1 MKNKILSFRRAL
13 ACAALVGGLAAAST
27 ANAVATIVIVNGNA
41 ANVGFNDPTPVA
53 PVGGN
58 TGTTLGEQRLIAF
71 TAAANKWG
79 ATLTSAVTIRVLATF
94 EPLTCTATGAVLGSA
109 GATQVFSF
117 TSGTGVFVNTWY
129 PKALVNKLVGA
140 EVNPAAA
147 DLRARFNINLGQPG
161 CLTGVPFYLGLDN
174 NHGPMVDLYT
184 VLLHEMGHGLG
195 FQTFTSGSSG
205 SQLGPPFQPSVWDHF
220 LKDQTQN
227 LRWVEM
233 TDAQRV
239 ASAVNTRKLVWLG
252 ANVTTALPSVL
263 SLGVPRVIV
272 SGPQAGPA
280 AGTYEL
286 GAATFGPQLT
296 SVGVTGDIM
305 PVVGA
310 GGLACTAL
318 SAIDALAVRGNI
330 ALVNRGT
337 CDFSLKALNVQ
348 NAGAIGVLVADNV
361 AGSPPPGLGGTN
373 PAVTIPAGRITL
385 GDATAIRA
393 QLNKRSRNK
402 SGVVANLSVNA
413 TQYAGA
419 DPLGFAQL
427 YTPVPFSGGSSV
439 SHFDAGAFPNLLM
452 EPAINGDLTHE
463 PTLPVD
469 LTFELLKDI
478 GW

>member
-1 MKNKILSFRRAL
+1 
-13 ACAALVGGLAAAST
+13 
-27 ANAVATIVIVNGNA
+27 
-41 ANVGFNDPTPVA
+41 
-53 PVGGN
+53 
-58 TGTTLGEQRLIAF
+58 
-71 TAAANKWG
+71 
-79 ATLTSAVTIRVLATF
+79 
-94 EPLTCTATGAVLGSA
+94 
-109 GATQVFSF
+109 
-117 TSGTGVFVNTWY
+117 
-129 PKALVNKLVGA
+129 
-140 EVNPAAA
+140 
-147 DLRARFNINLGQPG
+147 
-161 CLTGVPFYLGLDN
+161 
-174 NHGPMVDLYT
+174 
-184 VLLHEMGHGLG
+184 
-195 FQTFTSGSSG
+195 
-205 SQLGPPFQPSVWDHF
+205 
-220 LKDQTQN
+220 
-227 LRWVEM
+227 
-233 TDAQRV
+233 
-239 ASAVNTRKLVWLG
+239 
-252 ANVTTALPSVL
+252 
-263 SLGVPRVIV
+263 
-272 SGPQAGPA
+272 
-280 AGTYEL
+280 
-286 GAATFGPQLT
+286 
-296 SVGVTGDIM
+296 M